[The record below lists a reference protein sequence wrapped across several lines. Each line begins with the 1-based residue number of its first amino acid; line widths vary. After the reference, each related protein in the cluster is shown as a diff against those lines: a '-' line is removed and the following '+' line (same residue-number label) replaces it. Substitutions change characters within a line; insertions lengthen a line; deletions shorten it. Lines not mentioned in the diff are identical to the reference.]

1 MPDTRNDEKAGR
13 TRRQL
18 AWRSWILAGWVGAF
32 TVPTVALGGWPH
44 FKQECHTDYL
54 RNNAWPQ
61 PFRSQDAAAVV
72 SPFEVMKTNGW
83 REFCTLPHAFFD
95 GSQQLSDAGRLKIKQ
110 VLDTAPT
117 NRRAIFVLKGASPE
131 QTEVRIEAV
140 QIAVSALIP
149 VGDLP
154 PIYVTDIEPATS
166 SGAYQTTV
174 NRALIRTTPTPRLPS
189 MDNQAQPS
197 QNTVAP
203 NASEAGGS

>member
-1 MPDTRNDEKAGR
+1 
-13 TRRQL
+13 
-18 AWRSWILAGWVGAF
+18 
-32 TVPTVALGGWPH
+32 
-44 FKQECHTDYL
+44 
-54 RNNAWPQ
+54 
-61 PFRSQDAAAVV
+61 
-72 SPFEVMKTNGW
+72 
-83 REFCTLPHAFFD
+83 
-95 GSQQLSDAGRLKIKQ
+95 IKQ